1 MDIQE
6 DEDLHP
12 PTYNAGRYEQAES
25 MHHIYVQSI
34 KQDPP
39 SSLSLQNEA
48 KKRKKLIHRGG
59 KCSFLCRVQT
69 SEVEFRRN
77 IGSLVIFFC

>member
-12 PTYNAGRYEQAES
+12 PTYNAGRYERAES

-34 KQDPP
+34 KQASPP
-39 SSLSLQNEA
+39 PISSPSP
-48 KKRKKLIHRGG
+48 HH
-59 KCSFLCRVQT
+59 
-69 SEVEFRRN
+69 
-77 IGSLVIFFC
+77 

>member
-34 KQDPP
+34 KQDAHMHTHTV
-39 SSLSLQNEA
+39 S
-48 KKRKKLIHRGG
+48 KKRSKEKKEIDL
-59 KCSFLCRVQT
+59 
-69 SEVEFRRN
+69 
-77 IGSLVIFFC
+77 GSR

>member
-39 SSLSLQNEA
+39 PPPFSITTKRSKEKKEIDSPRGEMQLFSVVYKLLRQN
-48 KKRKKLIHRGG
+48 LGG
-59 KCSFLCRVQT
+59 TL
-69 SEVEFRRN
+69 EVW
-77 IGSLVIFFC
+77 L

>member
-34 KQDPP
+34 KQVPP
-39 SSLSLQNEA
+39 PPIT
-48 KKRKKLIHRGG
+48 KKRSKEKKEIDSQRG
-59 KCSFLCRVQT
+59 KCSFFCVVYKLL
-69 SEVEFRRN
+69 RRN
-77 IGSLVIFFC
+77 LGGTRKSG